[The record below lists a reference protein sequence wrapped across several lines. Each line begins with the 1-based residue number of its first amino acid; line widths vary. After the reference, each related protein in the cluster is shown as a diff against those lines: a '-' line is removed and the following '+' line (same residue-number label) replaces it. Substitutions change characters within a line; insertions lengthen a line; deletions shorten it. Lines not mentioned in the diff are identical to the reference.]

1 LASKTTPTSAPAEAA
16 TELASAPA
24 SASLARYRVLPKGA
38 GLIYT
43 GVYDA
48 NTGQPFT
55 YVKGEVV
62 DDVDP
67 AIAGELEGRGLVE
80 VLGPA

>member
-1 LASKTTPTSAPAEAA
+1 MPTPT
-16 TELASAPA
+16 

-67 AIAGELEGRGLVE
+67 AIAGELEDRGLVE